1 MKVIDDQTPVAW
13 TSVPHEALVLASD
26 GSEIGVAEKLL
37 GDVGEDIFHGV
48 VVRRRPNGG
57 LVELPAA
64 RITKMTRQ
72 SIMTDLD
79 AADAASL
86 PPYR

>member
-1 MKVIDDQTPVAW
+1 MIEDQTPVAW
-13 TSVPHEALVLASD
+13 TSVPHEAPVLADD

-37 GDVGEDIFHGV
+37 GDVSEDIFHGV
-48 VVRRRPNGG
+48 VVRRQPGG
-57 LVELPAA
+57 QLVELPAA
-64 RITKMTRQ
+64 RIKKMTRQ
-72 SIMTDLD
+72 GIMTDLD